1 MSLSKHSEGIPLWAE
16 KLRNINERNKHM
28 YLQILK
34 KDLKRGKTM
43 NMILLLFIILSTMFA
58 AGSVNNIFT
67 VTGALDYFFEKAGM
81 SDYFAATMDK
91 GGQNQIDEILEDMD
105 CVESWGTEPV
115 IYMSKDNISSNG
127 KIIDNKNTSLLMPF
141 EKSQINF
148 FDEND
153 RLISGVEEGC
163 VWISGSVLKNNGIQI
178 GDYIEINI
186 EGFSQR
192 YKVAGRCKDAV
203 FGSEMTSIV
212 RYIINQKDYEKLAER
227 KELQGTYSGS
237 LFYINT
243 KDTAAVEKALNE
255 KDDSIIFLGDMKFIK
270 MTYVLDMVIAGVLLV
285 VSVCLILIAMVVL
298 KFTISFTLT
307 QEYREIGVMKA
318 IGIADLK
325 IRVLYMVKYFAL
337 AFLGVSVG
345 FVLSIPFGNM
355 MMKSISYSMVLG
367 NYGGI
372 GVNIICSAA
381 TIAVILLF
389 CFGCTGRV
397 KKYTPVDA
405 IRSGET
411 GERFRKK
418 SLIRLGKGHGRP
430 AAFMAAND
438 ILSSPRRFIVVILTF
453 VLCLSLMLILMNTV
467 NTLKSGDMV
476 TNLGVTKSDVYVK
489 DEGKLMNFM
498 ISGGRENLQNFLTDM
513 EKKLAD
519 NGMPAKCACESILKL
534 SLKHGDNQCKS
545 QVLIGT
551 GTSTDQYV
559 YFEGTPPSNAEEI
572 AVTQKTAQKLGASI
586 GDKITIRINGGEK
599 DYLITAL
606 FQSMNNM
613 GEGVRLHESEN
624 VDFSQVSGWF
634 AFQINFT
641 DSPDN
646 REIQKRLERV
656 KELFDG
662 EVYTAGEFADSIM
675 GTADILNS
683 VTKLVAAI
691 VIMIVIFVTMLM
703 EYSFI
708 IKERGEI
715 AIMKALGFKSGSIM
729 KTHILRFVFTSL
741 ISAAVSLALSL
752 PLTKLSVG
760 PVFDMM
766 GTSYGVKYEI
776 VPLQIFVI
784 CPLVFMA
791 SSFIAAALSSLR
803 IKKIQAS
810 EASAIE

>member
-1 MSLSKHSEGIPLWAE
+1 
-16 KLRNINERNKHM
+16 M
-28 YLQILK
+28 YLRILK

-43 NMILLLFIILSTMFA
+43 NTILLLFVILSTMFA
-58 AGSVNNIFT
+58 AGSVNNIFA
-67 VTGALDYFFEKAGM
+67 VTNGLDYFYEKAGM
-81 SDYFAATMDK
+81 PDFFAVTMDK
-91 GGQNQIDEILEDMD
+91 GGENQIAEILESMD
-105 CVESWGTEPV
+105 SVESWGDEPV
-115 IYMSKDNISSNG
+115 LFMNSENISYNG
-127 KIIDNKNTSLLMPF
+127 EYVESKNTSLFMPF
-141 EKSQINF
+141 EEAQIVF

-153 RLISGVEEGC
+153 RPITGVDEGC
-163 VWISGSVLKNNGIQI
+163 VWISGNTIKNNDIKI
-178 GDYIEINI
+178 GDYVEISI
-186 EGFSQR
+186 EGFSR
-192 YKVAGRCKDAV
+192 SYKVMGRCKDAAL
-203 FGSEMTSIV
+203 GSKMISMG
-212 RYIINQKDYEKLAER
+212 RYIVSRKDYQEFAER
-227 KELQGTYSGS
+227 EEIRGTYSGS
-237 LFYINT
+237 LLYINT
-243 KDTAAVEKALNE
+243 GDTKTLEKTLSE
-255 KDDSIIFLGDMKFIK
+255 KDDSIIFLGDMDFAK
-270 MTYVLDMVIAGVLLV
+270 MTYVLDMVIAGVLLI
-285 VSVCLILIAMVVL
+285 VSVCLILIALVVL
-298 KFTISFTLT
+298 RFTISFTLT

-318 IGIADLK
+318 IGIANMK
-325 IRVLYMVKYFAL
+325 IRGLYMVKYL
-337 AFLGVSVG
+337 AIAALGVSAG
-345 FVLSIPFGNM
+345 LGLSIPFGNM
-355 MMKSISYSMVLG
+355 MMKSVSYSMVLG

-381 TIAVILLF
+381 VVAVILLF

-418 SLIRLGKGHGRP
+418 SLLRLGRSHGRP

-453 VLCLSLMLILMNTV
+453 VLCLSLMLILVNTV

-476 TNLGVTKSDVYVK
+476 TNLGMSKSDVYVAE
-489 DEGKLMNFM
+489 EGKLMSFM
-498 ISGGRENLQNFLTDM
+498 IDGGREKLRGELADM

-519 NGMPAKCACESILKL
+519 NGMPAKCACDAILKL
-534 SLKHGDNQCKS
+534 TLKHGGSQCKS
-545 QVLIGT
+545 QVLIAT
-551 GTSTDQYV
+551 GTSADQYV
-559 YFEGTPPSNAEEI
+559 YYEGTPPQNAKEI

-586 GDKITIRINGGEK
+586 GDEITIRFNGGEK

-613 GEGVRLHESEN
+613 GEGVRLHESED
-624 VDFSQVSGWF
+624 VDFSQVSGGF

-641 DSPDN
+641 DSPDS
-646 REIQKRLERV
+646 REILERTERV

-662 EVYTAGEFADSIM
+662 KVYTAGEYADSIM
-675 GTADILNS
+675 GTADILNG
-683 VTKLVAAI
+683 VTKLVTVI
-691 VIMIVIFVTMLM
+691 VIMIVMFVTVLM

-715 AIMKALGFKSGSIM
+715 AIMKALGFKNGSIM
-729 KTHILRFVFTSL
+729 AAHILRFVYVQAVST
-741 ISAAVSLALSL
+741 AVSLALSL

-784 CPLVFMA
+784 CPLILMA
-791 SSFIAAALSSLR
+791 ASFAASALSSFGIR
-803 IKKIQAS
+803 RVKAS